1 MQMIDGVGV
10 GVVSV
15 SGCLVSGASG
25 GRRTGMMSSPST
37 WQFPENSFFHVAK
50 LAGDASFAGILTDR
64 RIG

>member
-1 MQMIDGVGV
+1 MQMIDGVGVGV

-37 WQFPENSFFHVAK
+37 WQCPEQITSTCQNWREMHPS
-50 LAGDASFAGILTDR
+50 LQY
-64 RIG
+64 

>member
-37 WQFPENSFFHVAK
+37 WQNWREMHPSLEY
-50 LAGDASFAGILTDR
+50 
-64 RIG
+64 